1 MKRKATLLSVM
12 VGALLVAVAGVA
24 WAATIQCD
32 GEGDSDPDPGQ
43 CAGTNSGDVITGT
56 TNADII
62 KARGSGTE
70 VDEVM
75 ALRGTDK
82 VLGGNGADFLFGGG
96 GSDTLN
102 GGPNLTTTS
111 DSDFLSG
118 GAGNDTL
125 VESRS
130 QDRYGFEPGWGKD
143 TITGD
148 GDQPDVQPDSDGLCF
163 ACGPI
168 VTTDLTI
175 NLATGR
181 VFETAAGRTGP
192 NTVTW
197 DTTNEPFIENATGGS
212 GGDTIRGSTRSNIV
226 DGFNGGDTINVAD
239 GGGFDLV
246 DCGGSIGSGDG
257 AKDIVTIDASTDS
270 ARGSCS
276 TDPDDQDQ
284 VTTVP

>member
-32 GEGDSDPDPGQ
+32 GEGDRDPDPGQ

-62 KARGSGTE
+62 KARGSGE
-70 VDEVM
+70 QVDQVM

-82 VLGGNGADFLFGGG
+82 VLGGDGADQLYGGG
-96 GSDTLN
+96 SSDTLN
-102 GGPNLTTTS
+102 AGPNLTTPLEA
-111 DSDFLSG
+111 DFLSG

-181 VFETAAGRTGP
+181 AFETAAGRTGP

-197 DTTNEPFIENATGGS
+197 DTTNGPFIENATGGS
-212 GGDTIRGSTRSNIV
+212 GADTIRGSTRSNIV

-246 DCGGSIGSGDG
+246 DCGGGFSTGDG
-257 AKDIVTIDASTDS
+257 AADTVTMDAGADFATS
-270 ARGSCS
+270 SC
-276 TDPDDQDQ
+276 TGDPNDQ
-284 VTTVP
+284 VNTVP